1 MNLKNK
7 FSKTTTDAGTFNQ
20 TGGMTNITDSN
31 LTIADNNSKIAGG
44 EINVS
49 EDSELNIANG
59 QEHTSRL
66 NITGSK
72 FNIRNKS
79 TYTTTGGKINSDAV
93 VTVESASKLKIDGED
108 AEVNLNGTNDKIDG
122 SIALKKGNLYISEDL
137 TKVTDA
143 EGNYVQTGG
152 SMTMNKSSLTLADES
167 SVISG
172 GNVKLQDK
180 STLTVS
186 NKGGDITGG
195 NIVIDDTSVLNYL
208 ASKGLVQF
216 TDGNAINIDTSGLI
230 NMANNVRTN
239 SIINNLTVNNGEF
252 GNGTANFAID
262 IQARSNKDFSTDTIT
277 ANSIK
282 VATKDTAGTIRISDY
297 NLNGDIFGYDAPID
311 RHIRLGK
318 IFKTDEMDK
327 EIKFESTDKEIFT
340 PIGYYRLNA
349 SSANDGNYSLDLAR
363 YNPQVFRGQ
372 VQSAAAYMNQLVI
385 NDTLFNRAQIRR
397 YGSSYG
403 DMFKNKTAI
412 IDGSA
417 SYERTIRDG
426 QIWTEMFG
434 NFETLKMSQGLDKVR
449 NNSRGFIVGGDFGLR
464 ELKNGWSWM
473 PTAYIAYNGG
483 HQTFNKVG
491 MWQNGAQAGFMGSF
505 WKQNFTETALAY
517 AGIYG
522 TEMNVAGTSEDGFN
536 YFFGAASRSAYD
548 WKLGSHFK
556 IQPSLTLAYNMF
568 GQQNWHSDFGQMS
581 MTAGFLNGF
590 NVAPGVNFI
599 LQQESWSMYAT
610 ISYAWNFFGGLDGQA
625 GNVSLPHLKMSQGYL
640 QYGFGM
646 QKAFN
651 DRFNMYAQATIRNIG
666 RTGIICQGGMNWRL

>member
-1 MNLKNK
+1 
-7 FSKTTTDAGTFNQ
+7 
-20 TGGMTNITDSN
+20 
-31 LTIADNNSKIAGG
+31 
-44 EINVS
+44 E
-49 EDSELNIANG
+49 E
-59 QEHTSRL
+59 
-66 NITGSK
+66 
-72 FNIRNKS
+72 
-79 TYTTTGGKINSDAV
+79 
-93 VTVESASKLKIDGED
+93 
-108 AEVNLNGTNDKIDG
+108 
-122 SIALKKGNLYISEDL
+122 
-137 TKVTDA
+137 
-143 EGNYVQTGG
+143 
-152 SMTMNKSSLTLADES
+152 
-167 SVISG
+167 
-172 GNVKLQDK
+172 
-180 STLTVS
+180 
-186 NKGGDITGG
+186 
-195 NIVIDDTSVLNYL
+195 
-208 ASKGLVQF
+208 
-216 TDGNAINIDTSGLI
+216 GNAINIDTSGLI

-239 SIINNLTVNNGEF
+239 SIVNNLTINNGEF

-282 VATKDTAGTIRISDY
+282 VATKDTEGTIRISDY

-340 PIGYYRLNA
+340 PIGYYKLNP

-372 VQSAAAYMNQLVI
+372 VATAASYMNQLVV

-397 YGSSYG
+397 YGSSYA

-412 IDGSA
+412 IDGNA

-434 NFETLKMSQGLDKVR
+434 NFETLKMSQSLDKVR
-449 NNSRGFIVGGDFGLR
+449 NNSWGFIVGGDFGLR
-464 ELKNGWSWM
+464 EIKNGWSWM

-505 WKQNFTETALAY
+505 WKQNFMETALVY
-517 AGIYG
+517 AGVYG
-522 TEMNVAGTSEDGFN
+522 TEMNVAGTSEEGFN

-548 WKLGSHFK
+548 WNLGSHFK
-556 IQPSLTLAYNMF
+556 IQPSLTLAYNLF

-581 MTAGFLNGF
+581 MSSGFLNGF

-610 ISYAWNFFGGLDGQA
+610 IAYAWNFFGGLDGQA
-625 GNVSLPHLKMSQGYL
+625 GNISLPHLKMAHGYL

-646 QKAFN
+646 TKTFT
-651 DRFNMYAQATIRNIG
+651 DRFNMYAQATIRNVG
-666 RTGIICQGGMNWRL
+666 RTGIICQGGLNWRL